1 MDKLVSVV
9 AVQPGGGGGGGDWMG
24 AFGGGWVRFGFAD
37 FHVLS

>member
-9 AVQPGGGGGGGDWMG
+9 AVQPGGGGGGDWMG
-24 AFGGGWVRFGFAD
+24 AFGGGWGRGGFAD